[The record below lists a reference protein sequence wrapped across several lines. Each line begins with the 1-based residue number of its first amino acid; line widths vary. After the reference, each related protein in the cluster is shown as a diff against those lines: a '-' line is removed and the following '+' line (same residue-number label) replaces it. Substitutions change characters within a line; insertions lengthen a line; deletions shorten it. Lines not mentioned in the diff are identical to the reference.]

1 MNPLPLK
8 RGFLFYDIFII
19 MKKINRLTESDLTRI
34 VESVLN
40 ERRVSASDL
49 IKDMTLR
56 DVADVVN
63 AFTSKTISLKEVKE
77 EIEYKFRNKR

>member
-1 MNPLPLK
+1 
-8 RGFLFYDIFII
+8 
-19 MKKINRLTESDLTRI
+19 MKKIIRLTESDLTRI
-34 VESVLN
+34 VKRVVN
-40 ERRVSASDL
+40 ERRLSAHDL

-63 AFTSKTISLKEVKE
+63 AFTSKTISIKEVKE